1 MLPKPTLPSLQ
12 ISVLLVWIFLVR
24 WLSTLVFVVLASGL
38 IILPLVRL
46 TLIILASRVF
56 YTSLYIIP
64 RLAAL
69 ICTRLI
75 LITLI
80 GGLSVLVLIAL
91 VGRFIVLP
99 LITLTNGL
107 ITRLILTRLSS
118 LLFIGLIVTV
128 LVSWVT
134 LIRLTLVGLTSRV
147 ATLIS
152 RLLYTTLLII
162 VNIAILFGWFIT
174 RLVLVALI
182 GRGF

>member
-1 MLPKPTLPSLQ
+1 M
-12 ISVLLVWIFLVR
+12 
-24 WLSTLVFVVLASGL
+24 ASGL

-69 ICTRLI
+69 ICARLI

-80 GGLSVLVLIAL
+80 GGLSVLVLISL

-107 ITRLILTRLSS
+107 ITRLILTRLSVLLLI
-118 LLFIGLIVTV
+118 LLFIGLIVTA
-128 LVSWVT
+128 LVSCT
-134 LIRLTLVGLTSRV
+134 I
-147 ATLIS
+147 LIS
-152 RLLYTTLLII
+152 RLILIL
-162 VNIAILFGWFIT
+162 A
-174 RLVLVALI
+174 
-182 GRGF
+182 